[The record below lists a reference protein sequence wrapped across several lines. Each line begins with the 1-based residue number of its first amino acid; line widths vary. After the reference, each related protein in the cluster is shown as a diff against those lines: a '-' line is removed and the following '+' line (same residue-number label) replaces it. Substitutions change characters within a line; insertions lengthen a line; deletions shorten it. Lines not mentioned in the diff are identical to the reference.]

1 MSSTETPLPNVEVP
15 SSSSSPLTAIVLS
28 SIDNPRNPYY
38 LNNGDNPG
46 ILLVPEKLIGE
57 NLHTW

>member
-1 MSSTETPLPNVEVP
+1 MSSTKTPLPNVEVP
-15 SSSSSPLTAIVLS
+15 SSSSSSATIALS

-57 NLHTW
+57 NFHTR